1 MRGPTSASVA
11 SFALLL
17 VVSLAASPALAAHPA
32 VERAERAI
40 EAGRVVP
47 GRDVRPILEALRR
60 SRDVEERRALVDA
73 IADLGETDGD
83 APNAVKSY
91 LLEEAPPVLLEVART
106 GNDPF
111 LQGDAIS
118 ALRGMAVPRAV
129 LEEAAAIAEADPNDF
144 VKSRGEILRGYIRGL
159 PAEDESATAR
169 PVETAAAKTAIAYL
183 DKLGVGVSTE
193 ALREAARDGN
203 AEIVKALLD
212 AGVAPDT
219 GVKNLDDTPMYLATR
234 IGCSSQ
240 EGETDWLVET
250 VRHLVAAGA
259 DLAIEDDNHNTA
271 LLFAADECGPRIV
284 TLLAEGGAKVNAKN
298 GSGLTPLGFAF
309 MKGKLDNAE
318 VLIAKGAR
326 LTADERNMVK
336 SFATSPRARAL
347 LDKASKAK

>member
-1 MRGPTSASVA
+1 MRRPSYAFV
-11 SFALLL
+11 ALLL
-17 VVSLAASPALAAHPA
+17 AFGPFVVARPAIAKHPT
-32 VERAERAI
+32 VEHAERAI
-40 EAGRVVP
+40 AAGRVVP
-47 GRDVRPILEALRR
+47 SRDVRPILDALRR
-60 SRDVEERRALVDA
+60 SRDVEERRELVDA
-73 IADLGETDGD
+73 VADMGETDGE

-91 LLEEAPPVLLEVART
+91 LIEEAPPVLLEVART

-129 LEEAAAIAEADPNDF
+129 LEQAAAIAEADPNDF
-144 VKSRGEILRGYIRGL
+144 VKSRGEILRNYIQGL
-159 PAEDESATAR
+159 PKEDAAATSR
-169 PVETAAAKTAIAYL
+169 PVETAAAKTATAYL
-183 DKLGVGVSTE
+183 DKVGVGISTD

-219 GVKNLDDTPMYLATR
+219 GVKNLDDTPLYQATR
-234 IGCSSQ
+234 MGCGNQ
-240 EGETDWLVET
+240 KGETDWLVDT

-271 LLFAADECGPRIV
+271 LLFAAEECGPRII
-284 TLLAEGGAKVNAKN
+284 TILLDGGAKPNARN

-309 MKGKLDNAE
+309 MGNHLDNAE

-326 LTADERNMVK
+326 LTADERTMVK

>member
-1 MRGPTSASVA
+1 MRIT
-11 SFALLL
+11 LLL
-17 VVSLAASPALAAHPA
+17 VVALAASPALAKHPTI
-32 VERAERAI
+32 EHAERAI

-47 GRDVRPILEALRR
+47 SRDVRPILEALRR
-60 SRDVEERRALVDA
+60 SRDLEERRELVGA
-73 IADLGETDGD
+73 IDDLGETDGN

-91 LLEEAPPVLLEVART
+91 LVEEAPPVLLEVART

-118 ALRGMAVPRAV
+118 ALRGMAVPRSV
-129 LEEAAAIAEADPNDF
+129 LEEAAAIAEADPNEF
-144 VKSRGEILRGYIRGL
+144 VKSRGEILRGYIRSL
-159 PAEDESATAR
+159 PAEDPGTTAR
-169 PVETAAAKTAIAYL
+169 PVETAAAKAAIAYL

-234 IGCSSQ
+234 IGCSNQS
-240 EGETDWLVET
+240 GETDWLVDT

-284 TLLAEGGAKVNAKN
+284 TLLAEAGANVNAKN

-326 LTADERNMVK
+326 LTADERNMIK

>member
-1 MRGPTSASVA
+1 MRRP
-11 SFALLL
+11 SFA
-17 VVSLAASPALAAHPA
+17 VLAALLALGTLAAAAPARAEHPTI
-32 VERAERAI
+32 ERAERAI
-40 EAGRVVP
+40 TAGRVVP
-47 GRDVRPILEALRR
+47 SRDVGPILEALRR
-60 SRDVEERRALVDA
+60 SRVVEERRELVDA

-91 LLEEAPPVLLEVART
+91 LLEEAPPVLLEVAKN

-144 VKSRGEILRGYIRGL
+144 VKSRGEILRNWIKSL
-159 PAEDESATAR
+159 PAEDESATQR
-169 PVETAAAKTAIAYL
+169 PVETASAKAALAYL

-203 AEIVKALLD
+203 PELVKALLD

-219 GVKNLDDTPMYLATR
+219 GVKNLDDTPLYLATR
-234 IGCSSQ
+234 IGCSNQ
-240 EGETDWLVET
+240 DGETDWLVDT

-271 LLFAADECGPRIV
+271 LLFAADECGPRIL
-284 TLLAEGGAKVNAKN
+284 TILLDAGAKPNARN

-309 MKGKLDNAE
+309 MGNHLDNAE

-326 LTADERNMVK
+326 LTADERNMIK

>member
-1 MRGPTSASVA
+1 MHRP
-11 SFALLL
+11 SFAFFAAL
-17 VVSLAASPALAAHPA
+17 VALAPFAASAPA
-32 VERAERAI
+32 RAEHPTIDRAARAI
-40 EAGRVVP
+40 AAGRVVP
-47 GRDVRPILEALRR
+47 SRDVQPVLEALRR
-60 SRDVEERRALVDA
+60 SRDVDERRALVDA
-73 IADLGETDGD
+73 IADWGETDGD

-91 LLEEAPPVLLEVART
+91 LVEEAPPVLLEVAKN

-111 LQGDAIS
+111 LQGDAIA

-129 LEEAAAIAEADPNDF
+129 LEQAAAIAEADPNDF
-144 VKSRGEILRGYIRGL
+144 VKSRGEILRNWIRGL

-169 PVETAAAKTAIAYL
+169 PVETASARTAIAYL

-219 GVKNLDDTPMYLATR
+219 GVKNLDDTPLYLATR

-240 EGETDWLVET
+240 QGETDWLVEV
-250 VRHLVAAGA
+250 VRHLIAAGA
-259 DLAIEDDNHNTA
+259 DVTIEDDNHNTA
-271 LLFAADECGPRIV
+271 LLFAAEECGPRII
-284 TLLAEGGAKVNAKN
+284 TLLADGGARVDARN

-309 MKGKLDNAE
+309 MGNHLDNAE

-326 LTADERNMVK
+326 LTAAERDMVK
-336 SFATSPRARAL
+336 SFATSARAKAL
-347 LDKASKAK
+347 LDKASRTK

>member
-1 MRGPTSASVA
+1 MRRPSFTLVA
-11 SFALLL
+11 SLLALGTFA
-17 VVSLAASPALAAHPA
+17 AAGPALAKHPA
-32 VERAERAI
+32 IERAERAI
-40 EAGRVVP
+40 AAGRVTP
-47 GRDVRPILEALRR
+47 ARDVGPILQAIQR
-60 SRDVEERRALVDA
+60 SRDVDERRELVGA

-83 APNAVKSY
+83 SPNSVKSY
-91 LLEEAPPVLLEVART
+91 LVEEAPPVLLEVARS
-106 GNDPF
+106 GNDAF

-129 LEEAAAIAEADPNDF
+129 LEQAATIAEADPNEF
-144 VKSRGEILRGYIRGL
+144 VKSRGEILRNYIKGL
-159 PAEDESATAR
+159 PAENESATTR
-169 PVETAAAKTAIAYL
+169 PVETASAKAAIAYL

-219 GVKNLDDTPMYLATR
+219 GVRNLDDTPMYLATR
-234 IGCSSQ
+234 IGCSNQ
-240 EGETDWLVET
+240 KGETDWLVDT
-250 VRHLVAAGA
+250 VRHLVEAGA

-284 TLLAEGGAKVNAKN
+284 TLLAEGGAKVNARN

-309 MKGKLDNAE
+309 MGNHLDNAE

-326 LTADERNMVK
+326 LTAEERNMVK

-347 LDKASKAK
+347 LDKASRAK

>member
-1 MRGPTSASVA
+1 MRRPSLAILT
-11 SFALLL
+11 ALLATATF
-17 VVSLAASPALAAHPA
+17 AAVPAHAKHPTI
-32 VERAERAI
+32 EKAERAI
-40 EAGRVVP
+40 AAGGVAP
-47 GRDVRPILEALRR
+47 SRDVRPGLDALRR
-60 SRDVEERRALVDA
+60 ASTVDEKRELVDA
-73 IADLGETDGD
+73 IADWGETDGD
-83 APNAVKSY
+83 APNAVKTY
-91 LLEEAPPVLLEVART
+91 LLKEAPPVRLDVSKN

-118 ALRGMAVPRAV
+118 ALRGMKVPRAV
-129 LEEAAAIAEADPNDF
+129 LEQAATIAEADPNDF
-144 VKSRGEILRGYIRGL
+144 VKSRGEILRNWMKSL

-169 PVETAAAKTAIAYL
+169 PGETAAAKTTLAYL

-219 GVKNLDDTPMYLATR
+219 GVKNLDDTPLYQATR
-234 IGCSSQ
+234 MGCSNQ
-240 EGETDWLVET
+240 KGETDWLVDT

-259 DLAIEDDNHNTA
+259 DVAIEDDNHNTA
-271 LLFAADECGPRIV
+271 LLFAAEECGPRIL
-284 TLLAEGGAKVNAKN
+284 TILLDAGAKPNARN

-309 MKGKLDNAE
+309 MGNHLDNAE

>member
-1 MRGPTSASVA
+1 MRRP
-11 SFALLL
+11 SFALFAA
-17 VVSLAASPALAAHPA
+17 VVTLAPLAAAPARAEHPTI
-32 VERAERAI
+32 EKAERAI
-40 EAGRVVP
+40 AAGRVVP
-47 GRDVRPILEALRR
+47 SRDVRPVLEALRR
-60 SRDVEERRALVDA
+60 SRDVEERRQLVDA

-91 LLEEAPPVLLEVART
+91 LVEEAPPVLLEVAKN

-144 VKSRGEILRGYIRGL
+144 VKSRGEILRNWIKSL
-159 PAEDESATAR
+159 PAEDESATQR
-169 PVETAAAKTAIAYL
+169 PVATESAKAALAYL
-183 DKLGVGVSTE
+183 DKLGVGVSTQ
-193 ALREAARDGN
+193 ALRDAARDAN

-219 GVKNLDDTPMYLATR
+219 GVKNLDDTPLYLATR
-234 IGCSSQ
+234 IGCSNQ
-240 EGETDWLVET
+240 DGETDWLVDT
-250 VRHLVAAGA
+250 VRHLLTAGA
-259 DLAIEDDNHNTA
+259 DVTIEDDNHNTA
-271 LLFAADECGPRIV
+271 LLFAAEECGPRIL
-284 TLLAEGGAKVNAKN
+284 TLLLDGGAKPTARN

-309 MKGKLDNAE
+309 MGNHLDNAE

-326 LTADERNMVK
+326 LTAEERNMVK

-347 LDKASKAK
+347 LDKASRAK